1 MNTHIPVLGE
11 EVLALLRPEKGGA
24 FIDATLG
31 LGGHSQLLLQRAQK
45 AKVSFRLIG
54 IDQDEESLAQA
65 KKRLGKDLEYVHANF
80 SQLADVAKAQGI
92 AAAQGI
98 LMDLGISSYQLDN
111 PERGLSFQQ
120 EGYLDMR
127 LDKSSH
133 LTAAEIVNN
142 WPEPKLADLFFRLG
156 EERQSKKIARLI
168 CQEREKRALTFTRQ
182 LEELIFFAYPPALRH
197 KRLHPATKV
206 FQALRLEVN
215 QELPSLESGLQ
226 AALSLL
232 ASGGR
237 LVVISFHSLEDR
249 IVKQAFKEAISGGKF
264 ALLTKKP
271 IIPSQEERLVNPR
284 ARSAKMRALEK
295 I

>member
-1 MNTHIPVLGE
+1 MDTHIPVLGE

-31 LGGHSQLLLQRAQK
+31 MGGHSQLLFQRAQK

-54 IDQDEESLAQA
+54 IDQDEESLTQA
-65 KKRLGKDLEYVHANF
+65 KKRLGKNLEYVQANF
-80 SQLADVAKAQGI
+80 SQLADVAKARGI
-92 AAAQGI
+92 ASAQGI
-98 LMDLGISSYQLDN
+98 LMDLGVSSYQLSD
-111 PERGLSFQQ
+111 PDRGFSFQQ

-127 LDKSSH
+127 LDKSDR
-133 LTAAEIVNN
+133 LTAADLVNN

-168 CQEREKRALTFTRQ
+168 CQEREKKALTSTRQ

-249 IVKQAFKEAISGGKF
+249 IVKQAFKEAVSGGKY
-264 ALLTKKP
+264 LSLTKKP
-271 IIPSQEERLVNPR
+271 ITPSEEEVLVNPR